1 MKNGMDTRG
10 IDGLRGIAAIGIAW
24 FAHYYFLLPEDMF
37 PFYNGIT
44 HWFWNYST
52 YFVDLFFVISGF
64 VMVHVYRERIVK
76 RQIGFAD
83 FVKKRLI
90 RFYPLM
96 VFSLICVVILQEIHK
111 VTAGIVF
118 EDVLIADNSVL
129 AFLLN
134 LLCLQGTSL
143 VSSSFNAPS
152 WYLSIVLIMYIL
164 FFVVTYF
171 AGKYGKEKLAYFL
184 MMILGITLAIK
195 GYPTVFLNCRGVTG
209 FFAGCVLHEVCSR
222 VCEMTDTKKK
232 NAVAWSALLALLFIA
247 VLGIKYSHG
256 LFAASNQV
264 IVVYEI
270 FIWPL
275 CVFLAVCMP
284 WIKWILSRKVFVF
297 LGKISFSMY
306 LIHYPVMILMDNIN
320 IACNVGLHYEG
331 EKAFV
336 VYVTMVMVI
345 SVLCYYFVE
354 KKLDKLVKG
363 IFNEKKL

>member
-1 MKNGMDTRG
+1 MKSGMDTRG

-24 FAHYYFLLPEDMF
+24 FAHYYFLVPDDTF

-44 HWFWNYST
+44 HWLWYFST

-64 VMVHVYRERIVK
+64 VMVYAYREKIVK
-76 RQIGFAD
+76 GQVSFTE
-83 FVKKRLI
+83 FVKKRLM

-96 VFSLICVVILQEIHK
+96 VFSLICVVILQEVHK
-111 VTAGIVF
+111 VTAGVVF
-118 EDVLIADNSVL
+118 KDVLIADNSVL

-171 AGKYGKEKLAYFL
+171 AGKYGKEKIAYFL

-195 GYPTVFLNCRGVTG
+195 AYPTIFLNCRGVTG
-209 FFAGCVLHEVCSR
+209 FFAGCVLYEVCDR
-222 VCEMTDTKKK
+222 VCNITDNKKK
-232 NAVAWSALLALLFIA
+232 NIVTWTALVALLVICAI
-247 VLGIKYSHG
+247 GIKEGHG
-256 LFAASNQV
+256 VFASSNQV
-264 IVVYEI
+264 IVVYGI
-270 FIWPL
+270 FIWPM

-284 WIKWILSRKVFVF
+284 WVKWILSRRIFLF

-320 IACNVGLHYEG
+320 IACNLGIHYEG
-331 EKAFV
+331 RKAFV
-336 VYVTMVMVI
+336 LYVAMVMVI
-345 SVLCYYFVE
+345 SILCYYFVE

-363 IFNEKKL
+363 TFNEKKL